1 MQCSAILSNLTD
13 VAMEEGH
20 LPDEFHIGAD
30 NTYKE
35 TKNQVCFW
43 FAVWLLCVLQDTNLW
58 VVSFSFLL
66 VGHTHD
72 ALDRFFSRLVAAIA
86 GRDFFT
92 VDQLFAT
99 AQQNLNYCNL
109 KARHLAQTWGWK
121 GLQSLPVVKAVSGLG
136 PVHAI
141 KFYRSSG
148 IWVQWKQWMTDE
160 DWSQPVLLLTP
171 EDMNKLANFEPTRHT
186 MEFPNGGQNILDWV
200 GKFEHWCT
208 CLPNDTYPDLDR
220 SVAWLRAAVEHAL
233 PGAYAP
239 GQTVHALVH
248 TLTSLPHCRPHQST
262 RTCCPTLPQ
271 DILTQLFPGSDVP
284 AIPAEALLKIEG
296 ITHIKGQRVRSNTI
310 VPGSLLL
317 VRVNG
322 ETTVLGHK
330 IPFLVAVAA
339 QTRDKYVT
347 CDKILVAWMLP
358 QLGKSET
365 FRHAI
370 QTHPRQTHSM
380 FLLLLLL
387 LHNLKILCHVSTQP
401 TCKEWQEKR
410 CLGHLW
416 HVGPVG

>member
-1 MQCSAILSNLTD
+1 
-13 VAMEEGH
+13 
-20 LPDEFHIGAD
+20 
-30 NTYKE
+30 
-35 TKNQVCFW
+35 
-43 FAVWLLCVLQDTNLW
+43 
-58 VVSFSFLL
+58 
-66 VGHTHD
+66 
-72 ALDRFFSRLVAAIA
+72 
-86 GRDFFT
+86 
-92 VDQLFAT
+92 
-99 AQQNLNYCNL
+99 
-109 KARHLAQTWGWK
+109 
-121 GLQSLPVVKAVSGLG
+121 
-136 PVHAI
+136 
-141 KFYRSSG
+141 
-148 IWVQWKQWMTDE
+148 
-160 DWSQPVLLLTP
+160 
-171 EDMNKLANFEPTRHT
+171 
-186 MEFPNGGQNILDWV
+186 MEFPKSGQNILECV
-200 GKFEHWCT
+200 YIHAHWCT

-233 PGAYAP
+233 PGAHAP

-248 TLTSLPHCRPHQST
+248 TLTSLPHCRPQQST

-387 LHNLKILCHVSTQP
+387 LH
-401 TCKEWQEKR
+401 
-410 CLGHLW
+410 
-416 HVGPVG
+416 